1 MSRQGTIETKSLQPI
16 LPEIYKKRSSYLPER
31 AQDSE
36 MQKGIPQEHL

>member
-1 MSRQGTIETKSLQPI
+1 MPRQGTTDTMSLQPI